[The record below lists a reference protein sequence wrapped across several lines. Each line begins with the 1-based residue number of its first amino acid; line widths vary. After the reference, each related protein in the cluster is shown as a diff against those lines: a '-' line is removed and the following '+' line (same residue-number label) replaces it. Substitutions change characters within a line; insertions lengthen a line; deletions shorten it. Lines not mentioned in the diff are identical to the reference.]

1 MNAKQ
6 PERPALQ
13 AGPSRCESGHGR
25 HALKVQSDCTPVC
38 EAGGSWCKS
47 TWERQFS
54 WWPWCNS
61 SIMPCDGIG
70 AGANPV
76 GHPIFPLRGKIV
88 RRRGAAW
95 SFVRSTKDDGPKFV
109 GYRLLLVQVQ
119 SPATCWPC
127 ASTRRSS
134 MVEQPPQGVIP
145 RQSLAHL
152 LPGRGEC
159 RDRSTA
165 TVNPEVV

>member
-1 MNAKQ
+1 MLPHNHNRPDDRVVWAVLFSSVNAKQ

-13 AGPSRCESGHGR
+13 AGPSRCESDHGR
-25 HALKVQSDCTPVC
+25 QAPKVQSDCTPVC
-38 EAGGSWCKS
+38 ETGGSRCKS

-76 GHPIFPLRGKIV
+76 GHPNFSAVEHVHSQFDSYPSAPFGWAEVRGL
-88 RRRGAAW
+88 
-95 SFVRSTKDDGPKFV
+95 S
-109 GYRLLLVQVQ
+109 LVIGS
-119 SPATCWPC
+119 SPIAGSRC
-127 ASTRRSS
+127 RRSS

-152 LPGRGEC
+152 
-159 RDRSTA
+159 
-165 TVNPEVV
+165 